1 MIKRTAK
8 DIRAHM
14 PRLRSP
20 RRPKAGVHW
29 AAAIFV
35 LLVLLATPL
44 LRGAFGQRNS
54 GKQKAQPRMLSAI
67 PRATDS
73 AARMPN
79 VPTNLNVS
87 GIAGIAGPQMMPLS
101 IRAATGA
108 FGVPAKPVIP
118 HAPTL
123 GQSQARSLAA
133 SLPRPFGGPGVVAP
147 NLSPWSFVASYP
159 LGPIEAPCVA
169 SDGTYAY
176 SGGGFNGGGT
186 NAFYRYDPVA
196 NAWTVLPNI
205 PTALYATRGVYAA
218 NTNSF
223 YIFGGYDGTS
233 ILDTTYIYNI
243 NTSTWTIG
251 APMPSGRYFPNV
263 AYYEGNGKIYVIGG
277 FNPQFSEE
285 TQVWEYDPVANTW
298 DTSRAPIPTPMGG
311 SGTSIVGQYIY
322 LVGSWNDGAGSTLH
336 YRNDILSNSWT
347 AMAPLPVNIYE
358 PGAAA
363 VNTQIY
369 IFGGGS
375 LPPLSYTNTF
385 IYDTVSNTWTVGP
398 NMHKPR
404 SFTAGTAIGTRL
416 LVVGGYDSSR
426 AERTDTCE
434 TADGGS
440 TPTPTPTPTGTPTA
454 TPTPTPGS
462 CEFRVL
468 IVHADIVQPTML
480 QDQILA
486 EPGVTQVDLF
496 DAFSGTP
503 TLGQLQQYDIVFAFS
518 NNPWADNVDMGDV
531 LADYEDGGGV
541 VVVGAFAWLVGP
553 WNLGGRWMN
562 ERYTPYNITGDEFF
576 SDDTANITDPFHP
589 LMQGVSSLSAFYRTG
604 ATLSSGAASVA
615 IWTDGPSAIAYKT
628 NNGRTAVGI
637 NAYLGSNPTAFSGDW
652 GRVIVNAVRWLRNC
666 QGGTPTPTPTATA
679 TATPT
684 ATPRHTPTPRPR
696 PTPAPRP

>member
-8 DIRAHM
+8 DIRAH
-14 PRLRSP
+14 
-20 RRPKAGVHW
+20 VHW
-29 AAAIFV
+29 AAAIFA
-35 LLVLLATPL
+35 LLVLLAISL
-44 LRGAFGQRNS
+44 LPRAFGQRNS
-54 GKQKAQPRMLSAI
+54 GSQEAQPRMLSGI
-67 PRATDS
+67 PHATD
-73 AARMPN
+73 ATTRMPN
-79 VPTNLNVS
+79 VPANLDVS
-87 GIAGIAGPQMMPLS
+87 GIAGISRPQMMPPS
-101 IRAATGA
+101 TRAATGT
-108 FGVPAKPVIP
+108 FGVPAKPVIS
-118 HAPTL
+118 HASAL
-123 GQSQARSLAA
+123 GQSQPRSLLDT
-133 SLPRPFGGPGVVAP
+133 LPRPFGRPGVVAP
-147 NLSPWSFVASYP
+147 NLSQWSFVANYP

-196 NAWTVLPNI
+196 DTWTPLPNI
-205 PTALYATRGVYAA
+205 PIALYATRGVYAA

-223 YIFGGYDGTS
+223 YVFGGFDGTS
-233 ILDTTYIYNI
+233 VLNTTYIYDI
-243 NTSTWTIG
+243 NTNTWTTG

-263 AYYEGNGKIYVIGG
+263 AYYPDNGKIYVIGG
-277 FNPQFSEE
+277 FNSGISEE

-298 DTSRAPIPTPMGG
+298 DTSQAPIPAPMGG

-322 LVGSWNDGAGSTLH
+322 LIGSWNDGAGSTLH
-336 YRNDILSNSWT
+336 YRYDILNNSWT

-369 IFGGGS
+369 IFGGGTGA
-375 LPPLSYTNTF
+375 PPLSYTNTF
-385 IYDTVSNTWTVGP
+385 IYDTVSNIWTIGP

-404 SFTAGTAIGTRL
+404 SFTAGTAIGMRL
-416 LVVGGYDSSR
+416 FVAGGYDSSR

-434 TADGGS
+434 MADAGGA
-440 TPTPTPTPTGTPTA
+440 PTPTPTPTAPPTA
-454 TPTPTPGS
+454 TPTPTPGD

-468 IVHADIVQPTML
+468 IVHADVVQPTMV

-541 VVVGAFAWLVGP
+541 VVVGDFAWAVGP

-562 ERYTPYNITGDEFF
+562 DGYTPYNITGDMFF
-576 SDDTANITDPFHP
+576 SDDTANITDPSHP

-604 ATLSSGAASVA
+604 ASLASGAASVA
-615 IWTDGPSAIAYKT
+615 MWTDGPSAVAYKT

-652 GRVIVNAVRWLRNC
+652 GRVIVNSGRWLRNC

-684 ATPRHTPTPRPR
+684 AMPTATPIRHTPTPRPR
-696 PTPAPRP
+696 PTPLPRPTP